1 MSETNKQIVEKINES
16 FTKGNTEGFLEQCTD
31 DVVWSMVGE
40 TRKEG
45 KTAIREWMSQMEG
58 TEPPR
63 VTVDEIIA
71 EGDSVAC
78 RGDMTMKDEKG
89 VDGKY
94 SYVDFYRF
102 RDGKVT
108 ELNSYVVKH
117 KGEGEKDRSASA

>member
-1 MSETNKQIVEKINES
+1 MSDANKQIVEKINDS
-16 FTKGNTEGFLEQCTD
+16 FTKGNTEGFLENCSED
-31 DVVWSMVGE
+31 IVWSMIGE
-40 TRKEG
+40 TKKEG

-58 TEPPR
+58 MEPPKF
-63 VTVDEIIA
+63 TVDEIIA

-89 VDGKY
+89 VEGNY

-102 RDGKVT
+102 QNGKVA

-117 KGEGEKDRSASA
+117 KSEGEKDRSATA

>member
-16 FTKGNTEGFLEQCTD
+16 FTQGNSEGFLENCSE

-40 TRKEG
+40 TTKEG

-58 TEPPR
+58 TEPPKF
-63 VTVDEIIA
+63 TVDEMIA

-108 ELNSYVVKH
+108 ELNSYVVKQ
-117 KGEGEKDRSASA
+117 KTEGEKDRTATA

>member
-1 MSETNKQIVEKINES
+1 MSEKNKQIVANINDS
-16 FTKGNTEGFLEQCTD
+16 FTKGNPEGFLENCSE

-58 TEPPR
+58 MEPPKF
-63 VTVDEIIA
+63 TIDEVIA
-71 EGDSVAC
+71 EGESVAC

-89 VDGKY
+89 VEGSY

-102 RDGKVT
+102 RGDKVA

-117 KGEGEKDRSASA
+117 KSEGEKDRTATA